1 MLSTQNI
8 NQIRSLF
15 NKISDDDEFEVMFY
29 NFRTNNKLSII
40 KYINLL
46 NYVKYRANMKD
57 TKVKLV
63 KDTSLDVSYVYSNT
77 DSYRITINGIDKI
90 NKILNLV
97 HQRKNH
103 VVYSI
108 LITQFLKED
117 DIQFIDK
124 KKDPKNIIDIDQ
136 YDIRFRLSQE
146 KIMDK
151 KTLDSLANLQYTE
164 SEKISYRY
172 KQRVSLII
180 KSDDKYGTLRLD
192 LTIINTSNNAND
204 LHESEKQFEIELEYL
219 PPKSGKVSESV
230 FNDIIEEVTLVKKVL
245 ETSETIISKDESI
258 EVIQAYKKLLF
269 NSDNDPSTNLYSM
282 QPVSAEV
289 QHITDKIPNKY
300 SVTDKADGE
309 KYQLFILNNT
319 IYLISNNLIV
329 RKLPNKIPNNKSLNL
344 TLIEGELIHIKKD
357 NVYIFMMFDC
367 LYFNG
372 KDIKNENL
380 LANRLKYIEEF
391 LSKTSS
397 EFYSIKPFNDKFDI
411 IKQEKHYEDEIIKFF
426 NVLNKQIK
434 SAKQNDVIF
443 FNKLFIF
450 PTGGDNSEIY
460 SFSHLI
466 WTSCTINEK
475 VNCPYLLDGIIY
487 TGIDQ
492 KYVRDKRE
500 HKYPIYKYKPPT
512 TNSIDVYLTFQ
523 RNMETGKFLEIY
535 DNSISGTN
543 KNKIFRVANFFVGDL
558 ISNKEV
564 PIPFMKEEKNHEAY
578 FLVENDA
585 VRDIEGV
592 LVNDA
597 TVVEVIY
604 TNNPAIPHQYRW
616 KILRTR
622 WDKTE
627 SVLRDKKRYGNY
639 KENAIKIW
647 RSMVEAVTIDELK
660 NLGRPETYTQQQK
673 LLTSRIDTRVISSER
688 AQDIYYQM
696 TTNLGKKFR
705 DFHNWVKSIMIYSYC
720 AQGQENKDG
729 KMKKKS
735 VLDIGC
741 GKGGDIMK
749 MYHARISEYIGID
762 VDYEGLF
769 GSLDSSTVRY
779 QKNVKKFPDFTRMTF
794 IQADSRVP
802 YVSSLQ
808 EKQITNMNP
817 DNIKLIDKVFNK
829 DKKFDIINYQFSI
842 HYLFDDISSVN
853 NTINTVKQYLKTDG
867 YILCTLFD
875 PKQVMTLLGDKNT
888 FTSYYTDEEGQRKK
902 FFEIIKKFDS
912 DIKDEPGLAIDVF
925 MPWINEKYNTEYL
938 VTPKLLI
945 DTMKKAGC
953 LLVDTDL
960 FVNTYNIN
968 SEWFNQV
975 IDHEENPKNK
985 KFYKEVAE
993 FYSELKGADKE
1004 SRVWNDLYRYYIFK
1018 KI

>member
-1 MLSTQNI
+1 
-8 NQIRSLF
+8 
-15 NKISDDDEFEVMFY
+15 
-29 NFRTNNKLSII
+29 
-40 KYINLL
+40 
-46 NYVKYRANMKD
+46 
-57 TKVKLV
+57 
-63 KDTSLDVSYVYSNT
+63 
-77 DSYRITINGIDKI
+77 
-90 NKILNLV
+90 
-97 HQRKNH
+97 
-103 VVYSI
+103 
-108 LITQFLKED
+108 
-117 DIQFIDK
+117 
-124 KKDPKNIIDIDQ
+124 
-136 YDIRFRLSQE
+136 
-146 KIMDK
+146 
-151 KTLDSLANLQYTE
+151 
-164 SEKISYRY
+164 
-172 KQRVSLII
+172 
-180 KSDDKYGTLRLD
+180 
-192 LTIINTSNNAND
+192 
-204 LHESEKQFEIELEYL
+204 
-219 PPKSGKVSESV
+219 
-230 FNDIIEEVTLVKKVL
+230 
-245 ETSETIISKDESI
+245 
-258 EVIQAYKKLLF
+258 
-269 NSDNDPSTNLYSM
+269 
-282 QPVSAEV
+282 
-289 QHITDKIPNKY
+289 
-300 SVTDKADGE
+300 
-309 KYQLFILNNT
+309 
-319 IYLISNNLIV
+319 
-329 RKLPNKIPNNKSLNL
+329 
-344 TLIEGELIHIKKD
+344 
-357 NVYIFMMFDC
+357 
-367 LYFNG
+367 
-372 KDIKNENL
+372 
-380 LANRLKYIEEF
+380 
-391 LSKTSS
+391 
-397 EFYSIKPFNDKFDI
+397 
-411 IKQEKHYEDEIIKFF
+411 
-426 NVLNKQIK
+426 
-434 SAKQNDVIF
+434 
-443 FNKLFIF
+443 
-450 PTGGDNSEIY
+450 
-460 SFSHLI
+460 
-466 WTSCTINEK
+466 
-475 VNCPYLLDGIIY
+475 
-487 TGIDQ
+487 
-492 KYVRDKRE
+492 
-500 HKYPIYKYKPPT
+500 
-512 TNSIDVYLTFQ
+512 
-523 RNMETGKFLEIY
+523 METGKFLEIY
-535 DNSISGTN
+535 DNSINGTN
-543 KNKIFRVANFFVGDL
+543 KNKIFRVANFYVGDL

-564 PIPFMKEEKNHEAY
+564 PILFMKEDKNHEAY

-604 TNNPAIPHQYRW
+604 TNNSSIPHQYRW

-647 RSMVEAVTIDELK
+647 RSMIEAVTIDELK
-660 NLGRPETYTQQQK
+660 NLGRPETYTQQQRI
-673 LLTSRIDTRVISSER
+673 LTSRIDTRVISSER

-749 MYHARISEYIGID
+749 MYHTRIGEYIGID

-853 NTINTVKQYLKTDG
+853 NTINTVKQYLKDDG

-875 PKQVMTLLGDKNT
+875 PKQVMTLLGDKDT

-902 FFEIIKKFDS
+902 FFEIIKKFDN

-1004 SRVWNDLYRYYIFK
+1004 SRVWNDLYRYFIFK